1 MRAIKVKATVNE
13 QGSLSLDHPLEIQ
26 QNSRVEVIVLV
37 NDTED
42 NDPDDEFMDSKQ
54 EILEDFRQAWD
65 EAMTKKTIPVS
76 QLWEGIENV

>member
-13 QGSLSLDHPLEIQ
+13 QGSLSLDHPLEVK
-26 QNSRVEVIVLV
+26 QNSRVEVIVLI
-37 NDTED
+37 DETED
-42 NDPDDEFMDSKQ
+42 NDQDDEFIDSKE

-65 EAMTKKTIPVS
+65 EAMTEKTIPVS